1 MRPLHQDALLAAV
14 LTAGMLVEEGLQLDR
29 TRRGALTIILVV
41 LIGATLVWRRRAPA
55 AATAGALIGLGFF
68 IRLAETPDWSLPLL
82 VVAIEFFTVGESD
95 YSRRRLLVTGGVL
108 LAGLFVIFTIDPQD
122 TLSSVLALAANT
134 ALVGL
139 LPLALGRALRN
150 RRLLARELRAR
161 TTQLERDRDERMRQA
176 AVDERTRIARE
187 LHDVVAHH
195 VSVMVIQAQG
205 AQRVATV
212 DPLAAKEALK
222 AVESSGRDALR
233 EMRAMTGVIR
243 DSDAELEASPPGLAR
258 LPALADR
265 ARAAGLPVELHLEP
279 ELPALPLGLDLI
291 AYRIVQEALTNA
303 IKHAGRTRATVSVRC
318 SHGTLE
324 LEVADDG
331 SGSAV
336 ANTTGAGHG
345 LIGMRE
351 RLALYDGELEA
362 GRTPAGGFRVRA
374 AIPLD
379 AAGKPSEPPSVPEI
393 PAARAPGRRLS
404 SHADRWVDVGLA
416 VGVAAIASAN
426 LILSSHHHGSVVLN
440 LLVGG
445 LMGGVALLWRKHTL
459 LYATATIV
467 LAVVSTAWLTDIRT
481 FPLAIYVLVLPS
493 YALAVYEDLPRG
505 LAGLAF
511 LAAGCATVNR
521 VGPRPATV
529 GDFVFPV
536 AVIVCTFAVGRALRG
551 SRMLAGELAR
561 GNRRLAAEREHRAR
575 LAVADERTRIAREL
589 HVVVA
594 NSVSEMVVAAELG
607 QRLVDSDPAGA
618 TETMSAIERTGRE
631 ALTEMRRIL
640 GMLRGSDAAP
650 LEPGHGLGAIPA
662 LLERARRHG
671 HVVELNVE
679 GEPGP
684 LPASVD
690 LAAYRI
696 VEEALEN
703 RNGHAGSEQVLRIL
717 FEFREHDLRL
727 VIDDP
732 GARVAS
738 ATVGMRERVALCH
751 GGLSEGRSDD
761 GGQELRISLPRDNT
775 AVLA

>member
-14 LTAGMLVEEGLQLDR
+14 LTAAMLVEEGVQLGR
-29 TRRGALTIILVV
+29 SRHGALTMVLVV

-55 AATAGALIGLGFF
+55 AATAGALIALGFF
-68 IRLAETPDWSLPLL
+68 IRFAETPDWSLPLL

-95 YSRRRLLVTGGVL
+95 YSRSRLLVIGSVL
-108 LAGLFVIFTIDPQD
+108 LAGLFVVITLDPQD
-122 TLSSVLALAANT
+122 ALSSPLALVANT
-134 ALVGL
+134 ALIGL
-139 LPLALGRALRN
+139 LPLAMGRALRN
-150 RRLLARELRAR
+150 RRLLAHELHAH

-176 AVDERTRIARE
+176 AIDERTRIARE

-205 AQRVATV
+205 AQRVAAV
-212 DPLAAKEALK
+212 DRSAAKEALE

-233 EMRAMTGVIR
+233 EMRAMTGVMR
-243 DSDAELEASPPGLAR
+243 DTDADLEASSPRLAR
-258 LPALADR
+258 LPVLADR
-265 ARAAGLPVELHLEP
+265 ARAAGLAVELHVAP

-291 AYRIVQEALTNA
+291 AYRVVQEALTNA
-303 IKHAGRTRATVSVRC
+303 IKHAGRTHATVSVRC
-318 SHGTLE
+318 DQGVLE

-331 SGSAV
+331 SGIAV
-336 ANTTGAGHG
+336 ADTTGAGHG
-345 LIGMRE
+345 LVGMRE
-351 RLALYDGELEA
+351 RLALYGGELEA
-362 GRTPAGGFRVRA
+362 GRIPQGGFRVRA
-374 AIPLD
+374 RIPLD
-379 AAGKPSEPPSVPEI
+379 AAVPPSEPRPVAESSV
-393 PAARAPGRRLS
+393 AHARSRRLS
-404 SHADRWVDVGLA
+404 AHADRRVDLGLA

-426 LILSSHHHGSVVLN
+426 LLLSSHRHGSVLLN
-440 LLVGG
+440 LLIGA

-459 LYATATIV
+459 LYAAATMA
-467 LAVVSTAWLTDIRT
+467 LAVACTAWLTDIRI

-493 YALAVYEDLPRG
+493 FALAVYEDLPRG

-511 LAAGCATVNR
+511 LIAGCAAVNR
-521 VGPRPATV
+521 VGPRHATV

-536 AVIVCTFAVGRALRG
+536 AVLACTFAVGRALRG
-551 SRMLAGELAR
+551 SRALAGELAR
-561 GNRRLAAEREHRAR
+561 RNRRLATEREHRAR

-594 NSVSEMVVAAELG
+594 NSVSEMVVAAELA
-607 QRLVDSDPAGA
+607 QRLIDHDPPGA
-618 TETMSAIERTGRE
+618 TQAMSAIEETGRA
-631 ALTEMRRIL
+631 ALIEMRRIL
-640 GMLRGSDAAP
+640 GMLRGPDAAP
-650 LEPGHGLGAIPA
+650 LEPEHGLGALPA

-684 LPASVD
+684 LPASVE

-703 RNGHAGSEQVLRIL
+703 RNGRAHPEHVLGIL

-732 GARVAS
+732 GALSAS

-751 GGLSEGRSDD
+751 GELSEGRNDD
-761 GGQELRISLPRDNT
+761 GGQELRITLPTDYT
-775 AVLA
+775 AVFA